1 MAEPQVPR
9 SLQLAALA
17 TLPAL
22 LGIGLLLATL
32 ALLVHGA
39 LVDVVPARVIGMR
52 DDVVAAPVQW
62 STWWAA
68 SWPALAFAGAV
79 VAFEVVAGF
88 ALALALPRRGLGAFV
103 ALVLL
108 AWPLA
113 APPDLVA
120 LVRTELAPLAFA
132 PLHLQAPWSEWAA
145 AALVDVWRFVPL
157 VALLVFAVPRAPARV
172 LHAADLDGLSAGQ
185 RVRHVHLPR
194 LRTALAAALA
204 LRLVD
209 VLGNGTLPM
218 PWGGDVSDR
227 LVAVAWR
234 GGAAI
239 EALASLAVAAA
250 IGGVAYWLALR
261 GRARAVADGGEG

>member
-1 MAEPQVPR
+1 MAEPQTPR

-52 DDVVAAPVQW
+52 DDVVPAPVQW
-62 STWWAA
+62 SAWWAA
-68 SWPALAFAGAV
+68 SWPALAFAAAV
-79 VAFEVVAGF
+79 VGFEVSVGF
-88 ALALALPRRGLGAFV
+88 ALALALPRRGLAAFV
-103 ALVLL
+103 AVVLL

-113 APPDLVA
+113 ATPDLVA

-132 PLHLQAPWSEWAA
+132 PLHLPAPWSDWAA

-157 VALLVFAVPRAPARV
+157 VALLVFAAARRPAGV
-172 LHAADLDGLSAGQ
+172 AHVAELDGLSRLQ

-194 LRTALAAALA
+194 VRVALAAALA
-204 LRLVD
+204 LRVVD
-209 VLGNGTLPM
+209 ALGSGGLPL
-218 PWGGDVSDR
+218 PYGGELATR
-227 LVAVAWR
+227 LSAAAWR
-234 GGAAI
+234 GGVAI
-239 EALASLAVAAA
+239 EALAAIGLAALLGGLAYWFAARGRTRAAA
-250 IGGVAYWLALR
+250 E
-261 GRARAVADGGEG
+261 GGET

>member
-1 MAEPQVPR
+1 MAEPRRQR
-9 SLQLAALA
+9 NLQIAAMA

-39 LVDVVPARVIGMR
+39 LVDVVPARVIGVR
-52 DDVVAAPVQW
+52 DEVVAAPVQW
-62 STWWAA
+62 SAWWAA

-79 VAFEVVAGF
+79 VACEVVVGF
-88 ALALALPRRGLGAFV
+88 ALALALPRRGFGAFV

-113 APPDLVA
+113 APPDFVA
-120 LVRTELAPLAFA
+120 LVRTELAPLALA
-132 PLHLQAPWSEWAA
+132 PLHLPTPWSDWAA
-145 AALVDVWRFVPL
+145 AALVDAWRFVPL
-157 VALLVFAVPRAPARV
+157 VALLVCACPRAPARV

-209 VLGNGTLPM
+209 VLGNGTLPR

-227 LVAVAWR
+227 LAAGAWR

-239 EALASLAVAAA
+239 EALVSLAVAAA
-250 IGGVAYWLALR
+250 IGGVAYWFALR
-261 GRARAVADGGEG
+261 GRARAATEGGEG

>member
-1 MAEPQVPR
+1 MAEPR
-9 SLQLAALA
+9 TRRNLQLAALA
-17 TLPAL
+17 TLPAV

-32 ALLVHGA
+32 ALLAHGA
-39 LVDVVPARVIGMR
+39 LVDVVPVRVIGMR
-52 DDVVAAPVQW
+52 DDVVAPPVQW
-62 STWWAA
+62 RAWWAA

-79 VAFEVVAGF
+79 VACEVVVGF
-88 ALALALPRRGLGAFV
+88 ALALVLPRRGFGAFV

-113 APPDLVA
+113 APPDFVA
-120 LVRTELAPLAFA
+120 LVRAELAPLAFA
-132 PLHLQAPWSEWAA
+132 PLHLDAEWQAWAA
-145 AALVDVWRFVPL
+145 AALVDAWRFVPL
-157 VALLVFAVPRAPARV
+157 VALLLCACPRVPARV
-172 LHAADLDGLSAGQ
+172 SHAADLDGLSPGQ

-209 VLGNGTLPM
+209 VLGTGTMPR
-218 PWGGDVSDR
+218 PWGGDVADR

-239 EALASLAVAAA
+239 EAWVSLVVAAA

-261 GRARAVADGGEG
+261 GRARAGTEAGEG